1 MHILRDNTIP
11 TFEIVPRKAL
21 SDVTY
26 FLNLKNEYTQEV
38 QVIEC
43 TKELLPNENY
53 NITLATFPV
62 GNVNEKMSFE
72 LKDALNEV
80 FCIGQLMIVSEFAD
94 VQNYTKVS
102 NTKYY
107 K

>member
-1 MHILRDNTIP
+1 MHILRENTQPI
-11 TFEIVPRKAL
+11 FEIVPRKIL
-21 SDVTY
+21 SDITY
-26 FLNLKNEYTQEV
+26 FLNLKSEYTQNV
-38 QVIEC
+38 QLIEC
-43 TKELLPNENY
+43 TKELLSNENY
-53 NITLATFPV
+53 NITLNSFPI
-62 GNVNEKMSFE
+62 GKTNEKFSFE

-80 FCIGQLMIVSEFAD
+80 ICIGQLMIVSEFAD